1 MRIFPARAVRIALL
15 ALLVLLVALAGA
27 AVQLPGDAARAQAA
41 PGHAGALG
49 AGDGGMAAA
58 TAARFGQDWPAG
70 TAPGSLLVTAGGPE
84 RVPAALAAIRAL
96 GEATPGLGRA
106 HGLGGAVLRVT
117 TNAGAE
123 ARVARL
129 LARVPSVAAVEPDWL
144 ARRAAVPDDPWY
156 DRQWAHKQTGAEA
169 AWDLTVGSPAVRVA
183 VIDTGMWGAN
193 PDLRPNIEQQV
204 DFSTGVLAEAPQV
217 GIDNDT
223 CNAGHGSWVGGVVG
237 AAGSNARDVAGV
249 AWRVSMMDIAV
260 NSTRAG
266 ARCDVIPFSAIVA
279 GLHYAVDNSLGPVDV
294 VNLSVGAFLDR
305 CPASFQSAADRA
317 RAAGVLVVASSGNG
331 EQDPATAGRYS
342 YPASCDGVVSVA
354 ATNRVEGRA
363 LYSTTNDRVDI
374 AAPGGDASVGGSD
387 GTVLTTTED
396 PAVAT
401 VRRVQGTSFA
411 APYVSGV
418 AALMVARRP
427 AITPAELESI
437 LLSTAKD
444 VGPAGRDPQFGAGLV
459 RTDAA
464 VRQAAI
470 LAVPAP
476 PLAAPS
482 PSPSPAPAP
491 APAPTASPAPAPA
504 PVPAPAPAPP
514 PPLLPSPS
522 PSPSPSENRTA
533 DTPPVPP
540 SVQRVSGGSSSTEAV
555 GQAVALSQSVFA
567 EGAAAHVV
575 LARADDYADALA
587 GTGLAMGEGPVLY
600 AGRADALPAATRNEL
615 QRVLPRNRPVY
626 LLGGEAAL
634 PASLEA
640 ELRSMGY
647 QPLRVSGGAREDT
660 AAAAADEVVRRRRE
674 LGVPESKAAILV
686 TRGNWADAVAAG
698 PLAAMSA
705 VPILLTAPDS
715 LHPSTEAAL
724 RRLDPDVLYVVG
736 GPGVVS
742 DAVAARAAAVSGAQA
757 RRLSGPARDATA
769 VAVSQ
774 EVLRVLRAA
783 GVAGPRFVVA
793 VNLRRADAYAHAIAA
808 SVLPGT
814 TSGVFVP
821 VEEPGGTTITPVAE
835 RFVLDS
841 LRFDGMLGVMAG
853 GVDLLAASTEQ
864 RLEALLQEA
873 WAAGS

>member
-1 MRIFPARAVRIALL
+1 MRISPARVARL
-15 ALLVLLVALAGA
+15 ALLVLVMALVGA
-27 AVQLPGDAARAQAA
+27 AAQLPGRGARAQAVLGGA
-41 PGHAGALG
+41 RVLGEAGMATSR
-49 AGDGGMAAA
+49 DGGMAAA
-58 TAARFGQDWPAG
+58 VAARFGQDWPAG
-70 TAPGSLLVTAGGPE
+70 AAPGSVLVTATGAQ
-84 RVPAALAAIRAL
+84 RVPAALAAIHAL
-96 GEATPGLGRA
+96 GAATPGLGRA

-117 TNAGAE
+117 TNAGSE

-129 LARVPSVAAVEPDWL
+129 LARVPGVAAVEPDWL
-144 ARRAAVPDDPWY
+144 ARPAAVPDDPWY
-156 DRQWAHKQTGAEA
+156 DRQWAHQQTGAEA

-305 CPASFQSAADRA
+305 CPTSFQSAADRA

-331 EQDPATAGRYS
+331 EQDPATAGKYS

-363 LYSTTNDRVDI
+363 VYSTTNDRVDV

-470 LAVPAP
+470 VAAPAP
-476 PLAAPS
+476 PLAG

-491 APAPTASPAPAPA
+491 APTAS
-504 PVPAPAPAPP
+504 PAPAPP

-522 PSPSPSENRTA
+522 PSPSENRTA
-533 DTPPVPP
+533 DTPPVQP
-540 SVQRVSGGSSSTEAV
+540 SVQRVSAGSSATEPV

-600 AGRADALPAATRNEL
+600 AGRADALPAATRREL
-615 QRVLPRNRPVY
+615 QRVLPRDRPVY

-634 PASLEA
+634 PAALEA
-640 ELRSMGY
+640 ELRSLGY
-647 QPLRVSGGAREDT
+647 QPLRISGGAREDT
-660 AAAAADEVVRRRRE
+660 AAAAADEVVRRRRV

-705 VPILLTAPDS
+705 VPIVLTAPDS

-736 GPGVVS
+736 GAGVVN

-769 VAVSQ
+769 VAVGQ

-783 GVAGPRFVVA
+783 GVAGPRYVVA

-808 SVLPGT
+808 SALPGS

-821 VEEPGGTTITPVAE
+821 VEEAGGTTITPAAE
-835 RFVLDS
+835 RFVRES
-841 LRFDGMLGVMAG
+841 LRYDGMLGVMAG
-853 GVDLLAASTEQ
+853 GADLLAAATEE
-864 RLEALLQEA
+864 RFEALLREA
-873 WAAGS
+873 WEAGS